1 MMETAHGPM
10 DLERKWG
17 FLDLQPSGPPSLPKI
32 RTTSP
37 IDRRQE
43 ETDMKTLPGHHT
55 KIVCTIGPASD
66 SLPTLRDMI
75 KNGMNV
81 ARLNLAH
88 GTPEEHRARILRIRE
103 ASRSTGRRVLIL
115 ADLPGPKIRIGTL
128 SAPITLR
135 RGERLLLSPQGQQK
149 ETGEM
154 VAIPLDLP
162 PLLRPLRR
170 GDRIILSDGTLSLRV
185 EEAKEEALLCRVVT
199 GGVLVSRKGV
209 NLPGLMTREGA
220 FTSSDRSLLS
230 FVLDAGAEAVSV
242 SFVTSA
248 DDVEAVRQES
258 RRQGHDP
265 FIVAKIERRQALKN
279 IDAILD
285 RADGIMVARG
295 DLGVEV
301 PLERIALYQKEL
313 IRKAVAAGKP
323 VITATQMLESMVHNP
338 KPTRAEV
345 TDVSNAI
352 IDGTDAIMLSEESA
366 IGDHPVAAVAML
378 SRIARVTESHPTA
391 GHTALDDP
399 SRTSFPVEE
408 VVAYGVRTAVKTLD
422 PLLVVTPTESGR
434 TASRIARFRL
444 SPWILALCP
453 QEQVCQRLC
462 LTRGVWPVKVEGEG
476 DSWEKTARSLLKKE
490 GVEKGL
496 IVLTRGPGPKTPGE
510 SNQLEIIRLDASGS
524 G

>member
-1 MMETAHGPM
+1 MLREK
-10 DLERKWG
+10 R
-17 FLDLQPSGPPSLPKI
+17 
-32 RTTSP
+32 
-37 IDRRQE
+37 
-43 ETDMKTLPGHHT
+43 T
-55 KIVCTIGPASD
+55 KIVATLGPASANID
-66 SLPTLRDMI
+66 TVVAMA
-75 KNGMNV
+75 KAGMNI

-88 GTPEEHRARILRIRE
+88 GSPASIVRLIGLVRRAERH
-103 ASRSTGRRVLIL
+103 TGKMISIL
-115 ADLPGPKIRIGTL
+115 ADLPGPKMRIGQVSGTMVL
-128 SAPITLR
+128 KPNQRVRLAPSHSVR
-135 RGERLLLSPQGQQK
+135 QGE
-149 ETGEM
+149 EE
-154 VAIPLDLP
+154 VIPVDFPGLAAAVHPGSLIY
-162 PLLRPLRR
+162 LA
-170 GDRIILSDGTLSLRV
+170 DGFIALRV
-185 EEAKEEALLCRVVT
+185 LSVEGESLVATVT
-199 GGVLVSRKGV
+199 AGGELTSHKGI
-209 NLPGLMTREGA
+209 NLPGATLGISSLTEKDAELIFFALSRGA
-220 FTSSDRSLLS
+220 DAISIS
-230 FVLDAGAEAVSV
+230 FVQR
-242 SFVTSA
+242 A
-248 DDVEAVRQES
+248 DDLHRARAIAAE
-258 RRQGHDP
+258 QGFAP
-265 FIVAKIERRQALKN
+265 FLFAKIEHPAALRDIENVLQA
-279 IDAILD
+279 
-285 RADGIMVARG
+285 ADGIMVARG
-295 DLGVEV
+295 DLGIEL
-301 PLERIALYQKEL
+301 PLEEIPLVQKDL
-313 IRKAVAAGKP
+313 IFRANMGGKP